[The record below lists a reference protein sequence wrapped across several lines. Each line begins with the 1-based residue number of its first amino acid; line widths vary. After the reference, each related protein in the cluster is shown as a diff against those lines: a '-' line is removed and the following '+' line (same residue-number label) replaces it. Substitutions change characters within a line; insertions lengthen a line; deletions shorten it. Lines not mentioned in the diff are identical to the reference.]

1 MSDDRDLVR
10 AGYRRAHALTR
21 AHAKSFH
28 FASWA
33 LGGARRQG
41 ALALYAF
48 CRRLDDLVDEASAP
62 PDALVPRLDAAR
74 ALVRAACVAG
84 ADLRAV
90 PPPFDVAETAA
101 LRDTIQSFAIPERP
115 FQDLIDGV
123 AMDLTVRRYA
133 TAADLDRYCYLVA
146 GTVGLMM
153 APLLGYRDPAAL
165 APAAALGHAMQ
176 LTNILRDVG
185 EDLGRDRIYLPQADL
200 AAAGIGEADLRAGR
214 VDARFRALMRG
225 QVARAR
231 ALYAEARRGIP
242 LLDGVRSRLT
252 VRLMAAVY
260 GDILRV
266 IEAQGYDV
274 FRRRA
279 VVSGG
284 RKVVLAAAALRARE
298 AAA

>member
-1 MSDDRDLVR
+1 MNDLLVR
-10 AGYRRAHALTR
+10 DGYRRAHALTR
-21 AHAKSFH
+21 THAKSFH

-33 LGGARRQG
+33 LGGARRRG

-48 CRRLDDLVDEASAP
+48 CRRLDDLVDEPSAP
-62 PDALVPRLDAAR
+62 PAALVPRLEAAR
-74 ALVRAACVAG
+74 ALVRAVCGPGAG
-84 ADLRAV
+84 AV
-90 PPPFDVAETAA
+90 PAPFDVAETAA
-101 LRDTIQSFAIPERP
+101 LRDTIRRFAIPEAP
-115 FQDLIDGV
+115 LQDLIDGV
-123 AMDLTVRRYA
+123 AMDLTVHRYA
-133 TAADLDRYCYLVA
+133 TAAALDRYCYLVA

-185 EDLGRDRIYLPQADL
+185 EDLARDRIYLPQADL
-200 AAAGIGEADLRAGR
+200 AAAGLSEADLRAGR
-214 VDARFRALMRG
+214 VDARFRACMQA

-242 LLDGVRSRLT
+242 LLDGARSRLT

-260 GDILRV
+260 GDILRA
-266 IEAQGYDV
+266 IEAQDYDV

-284 RKVVLAAAALRARE
+284 RKLVLAAAALGLRE
-298 AAA
+298 APA

>member
-1 MSDDRDLVR
+1 MTPDLARD
-10 AGYRRAHALTR
+10 GYRRAHALTR

-33 LGGARRQG
+33 LGGARRRG

-48 CRRLDDLVDEASAP
+48 CRRLDDLVDEPSAP
-62 PDALVPRLDAAR
+62 PAALVPRLDAAR
-74 ALVRAACVAG
+74 ALVRSVWRPG
-84 ADLRAV
+84 DDLAAV
-90 PPPFDVAETAA
+90 PAPFDAAETAA
-101 LRDTIQSFAIPERP
+101 LRDTIRRFAIPEAP

-133 TAADLDRYCYLVA
+133 TAAELDRYCHLVA

-153 APLLGYRDPAAL
+153 APLLGYRDPSAL
-165 APAAALGHAMQ
+165 APAATLGHAMQ

-185 EDLGRDRIYLPQADL
+185 EDLARDRIYLPQADL
-200 AAAGIGEADLRAGR
+200 AAAGLGETDLRAGR
-214 VDARFRALMRG
+214 VDDRFRTLMRD

-231 ALYAEARRGIP
+231 ALYAVARRGIP
-242 LLDGVRSRLT
+242 LLDGARSRLT

-260 GDILRV
+260 GDILRA
-266 IEAQGYDV
+266 IEAQDYDV

-284 RKVVLAAAALRARE
+284 RKMMLAAAALSARG
-298 AAA
+298 APA

>member
-1 MSDDRDLVR
+1 MTDAALVR
-10 AGYRRAHALTR
+10 DGYRRAHALTR

-62 PDALVPRLDAAR
+62 PERLVPRLDAAR
-74 ALVRAACVAG
+74 ALVRDVWGRRAE
-84 ADLRAV
+84 LHAV

-101 LRDTIQSFAIPERP
+101 LRDTIRRFAIPEQP
-115 FQDLIDGV
+115 FQELIDGV

-165 APAAALGHAMQ
+165 GPAAALGHAMQ

-185 EDLGRDRIYLPQADL
+185 EDLGRDRVYLPQADL
-200 AAAGIGEADLRAGR
+200 AAAGLDESDLRAGR
-214 VDARFRALMRG
+214 VDDRFRALMRG

-231 ALYAEARRGIP
+231 ALYAQARRGIP
-242 LLDGVRSRLT
+242 LLEGARSRAT

-266 IEAQGYDV
+266 IEVQGYDV

-279 VVSGG
+279 VVSGR
-284 RKVVLAAAALRARE
+284 RKMVLAAAALGARE
-298 AAA
+298 AMA